1 MSEISIYAPYVL
13 FSLPFIVAAAVLIK
27 SRRDARREEHVADY
41 ERFIWPEKSDE
52 PVVDDRSVQ
61 RRYISY
67 ST

>member
-1 MSEISIYAPYVL
+1 MSEISIDAPYVF
-13 FSLPFIVAAAVLIK
+13 FSVPFIVAAAVLIK

-41 ERFIWPEKSDE
+41 ERFIWPEQPE
-52 PVVDDRSVQ
+52 TPEAEDRPVQ

>member
-1 MSEISIYAPYVL
+1 
-13 FSLPFIVAAAVLIK
+13 VLIK